1 MSIDPASIHD
11 IKNALKTLTPVQV
24 QDYIMRLAKYKKEN
38 KEFLSFLL
46 FMSGD
51 LQQYIKDVK
60 HQIEVGFGSLN
71 TGSTYISVKG
81 IRKILKLANKHIKFS
96 GDKVVETEV
105 LIWFC
110 YQLKNSHIRLASSS
124 VLKNMYDRQM
134 QRIYRSMELLHE
146 DIQADYRKEIADLEG
161 H

>member
-1 MSIDPASIHD
+1 
-11 IKNALKTLTPVQV
+11 
-24 QDYIMRLAKYKKEN
+24 
-38 KEFLSFLL
+38 
-46 FMSGD
+46 
-51 LQQYIKDVK
+51 
-60 HQIEVGFGSLN
+60 
-71 TGSTYISVKG
+71 
-81 IRKILKLANKHIKFS
+81 
-96 GDKVVETEV
+96 V